1 MFVRALLASTF
12 ALMTAPALAAPVNAV
27 ASFSILGDMVARVGG
42 DRVALTTIVGPNADS
57 HVYAPTPAD
66 AANVGKAQIFF
77 VSGLGF
83 EGWMDRLVEA
93 TGYKGKLVVASD
105 GVSSRSMDED
115 GATITDPHA
124 WQSLANGLIYVANIA
139 KGLCEVDAEGC
150 PVYEANAKAY
160 SDEISALD
168 AEVKAQ
174 IATVPEDKRKVITTH
189 DAFGYFGAAYGVRF
203 EAPEGV
209 STESEASATDVA
221 KLIEQIRKDGVS
233 ALFVENMSDG
243 RLVEQIGRET
253 GVKLGGELY
262 ADALSTKDEG
272 AGTYLD
278 MFRHNVALLVPA
290 MKGE

>member
-1 MFVRALLASTF
+1 MLARALLVSAF
-12 ALMTAPALAAPVNAV
+12 AVMTAPALAAPVNAV

-42 DRVALTTIVGPNADS
+42 DRVALTTIVGPNADT
-57 HVYAPTPAD
+57 HVYEPTPAD
-66 AANVGKAQIFF
+66 AAAVGKAQVFF

-83 EGWMDRLVEA
+83 EGWMDRLVES
-93 TGYKGKLVVASD
+93 TGYKGPLVVASE
-105 GVSSRSMDED
+105 GVSSRTMDED
-115 GATITDPHA
+115 GETITDPHA
-124 WQSLANGLIYVANIA
+124 WQSLSNGLLYVANIA
-139 KGLCEVDAEGC
+139 KGLCAVDAEGC
-150 PVYEANAKAY
+150 PTYEANAKAY

-168 AEVKAQ
+168 ADVKAQ

-189 DAFGYFGAAYGVRF
+189 DAFGYFGAAYGVAF

-209 STESEASATDVA
+209 STESEASASDVA
-221 KLIEQIRKDGVS
+221 KLIEQIKREHVT

-262 ADALSTKDEG
+262 ADALSEKDQG
-272 AGTYLD
+272 AATYLD
-278 MFRHNVALLVPA
+278 MFRHNIALLVPA